1 MDAGS
6 AFSATGPLDDGIG
19 TAAGG
24 MIFETGAI
32 DAVCLGPV
40 SRLVSLMASRTASR
54 SRVFFATLTGR
65 ETDGEG
71 ACEASIGFTLFQL
84 S

>member
-1 MDAGS
+1 
-6 AFSATGPLDDGIG
+6 
-19 TAAGG
+19 
-24 MIFETGAI
+24 
-32 DAVCLGPV
+32 
-40 SRLVSLMASRTASR
+40 MASRTASR